1 MKSYFQLLV
10 VLSLFLN
17 LLLLSDYFEKPF
29 VPTYH
34 QVKTIYDRTQDES
47 YRNGYLLTD
56 FEVKTTE
63 VKGYMELVYVAQRGY
78 FPDMWCFDKIVYGSE
93 PKFEGICEKYWE
105 AKKTK

>member
-1 MKSYFQLLV
+1 MKHNFQLLL
-10 VLSLFLN
+10 VLSIFLN
-17 LLLLSDYFEKPF
+17 LLFLSDYFGKSF

-47 YRNGYLLTD
+47 YRNGYILTD
-56 FEVKTTE
+56 FEVSTTE
-63 VKGYMELVYVAQRGY
+63 VSGSMTVDYVAQKGY

-105 AKKTK
+105 TK